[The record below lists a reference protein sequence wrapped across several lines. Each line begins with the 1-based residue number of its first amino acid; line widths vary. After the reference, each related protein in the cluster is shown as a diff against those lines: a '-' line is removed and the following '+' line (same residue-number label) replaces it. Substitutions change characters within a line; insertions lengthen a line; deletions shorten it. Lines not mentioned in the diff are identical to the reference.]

1 MKIKDLKI
9 YHIQAGWRPWS
20 FLKIT
25 SNNGLVGWSECTDSH
40 DTRNGIEG
48 VIKDLK
54 NIIIGEDP
62 RNIAKI
68 LWLLK
73 ARTRLS
79 SGSIV
84 QKVIGAIDNA
94 LWDIVGKFTNC
105 SVTNLLGGSVRDK
118 VPLYW
123 SHCGTTRVRAHK
135 HVGKKQ
141 IKNVSD
147 LKNFGKE
154 IKKTQVKIVKTNIG
168 LFNKK
173 PMVYM
178 PGNNKSFGGPELNCS
193 DQIINGLEKWVK
205 AFKKSIG
212 PSINLAIDLNF
223 NFKQDGF
230 IKIGRC
236 LDKYKLSWLEI
247 DTHNPQVLKNIKNAV
262 KTPILSGESLYGT
275 KAYKPFLDAGAFD
288 YLSLDVIWNGISESK
303 KIADLSDLYEINISP
318 HNYNGHLS
326 TFINMSL
333 ALTTPNLFI
342 AEIDY
347 DDVPWINK
355 IFSNKPNVKDGYF
368 LPNNKPGWGC
378 DIIEKNLNNY
388 RIK

>member
-20 FLKIT
+20 FLKVTT
-25 SNNGLVGWSECTDSH
+25 SNGLIGWSECTDSH

-54 NIIIGEDP
+54 KIIINEDP
-62 RNIAKI
+62 RNISKI

-94 LWDIVGKFTNC
+94 LWDIVGKFTEN
-105 SVTNLLGGSVRDK
+105 SVTNLLGGKIRDK
-118 VPLYW
+118 VEVYW

-135 HVGKKQ
+135 HVKKKQ
-141 IKNVSD
+141 IKNFKD
-147 LKNFGKE
+147 LKDFSKE
-154 IKKTQVKIVKTNIG
+154 IKKTKVKIVKTNIG
-168 LFNKK
+168 LFDTK
-173 PMVYM
+173 PMIYM
-178 PGNNKSFGGPELNCS
+178 PGNNKSLGGPELNCS
-193 DQIINGLEKWVK
+193 NKILGGIEKWVK
-205 AFKKSIG
+205 AFKSNIQ
-212 PSINLAIDLNF
+212 PDVNLAIDLNF

-230 IKIGRC
+230 IKIGRL
-236 LDKYKLSWLEI
+236 LDKYKLAWLEI
-247 DTHNPQVLKNIKNAV
+247 DTHSPHVLKNIKDSV
-262 KTPILSGESLYGT
+262 KTPILSGESLYGA

-303 KIADLSDLYEINISP
+303 KIADLSDLYEINVSP

-326 TFINMSL
+326 TFINMNL
-333 ALTTPNLFI
+333 ALTIPNLFI
-342 AEIDY
+342 SEIDY
-347 DDVPWINK
+347 DDVPWIDK
-355 IFSNKPNVKDGYF
+355 IFSDKPIIKNGYF
-368 LPNNKPGWGC
+368 IPNNKPGWGC
-378 DIIEKNLNNY
+378 DIIEKNLLRY
-388 RIK
+388 II

>member
-9 YHIQAGWRPWS
+9 YHPGRMETLV
-20 FLKIT
+20 FFKIT

-123 SHCGTTRVRAHK
+123 SHCGTTRVRA
-135 HVGKKQ
+135 
-141 IKNVSD
+141 
-147 LKNFGKE
+147 
-154 IKKTQVKIVKTNIG
+154 
-168 LFNKK
+168 
-173 PMVYM
+173 
-178 PGNNKSFGGPELNCS
+178 
-193 DQIINGLEKWVK
+193 
-205 AFKKSIG
+205 
-212 PSINLAIDLNF
+212 
-223 NFKQDGF
+223 
-230 IKIGRC
+230 
-236 LDKYKLSWLEI
+236 
-247 DTHNPQVLKNIKNAV
+247 
-262 KTPILSGESLYGT
+262 
-275 KAYKPFLDAGAFD
+275 
-288 YLSLDVIWNGISESK
+288 
-303 KIADLSDLYEINISP
+303 
-318 HNYNGHLS
+318 
-326 TFINMSL
+326 INML
-333 ALTTPNLFI
+333 GK
-342 AEIDY
+342 
-347 DDVPWINK
+347 NK
-355 IFSNKPNVKDGYF
+355 
-368 LPNNKPGWGC
+368 
-378 DIIEKNLNNY
+378 
-388 RIK
+388 